1 MGKYGDRR
9 TVFSYCLQRLVLLI
23 MIGGFSEWGKL
34 PVCPQ
39 LQAARLENML
49 FIDANQYL
57 DLYRMDSGKA
67 LLDALE

>member
-1 MGKYGDRR
+1 
-9 TVFSYCLQRLVLLI
+9 